1 MTNFFSLTDLGLS
14 ASSSSLLAE
23 WLDAMTAAFPGYSPA
38 NSNLE
43 YVQAQIFSSLAADL
57 AALASSGATELFRTY
72 ATTLVGVPYLPGTA
86 AQAVISIQ
94 AASFSGTLAT
104 TTQAL
109 TTSGAIVVIPVVALE
124 FGISAGTITITD
136 PTNLSHTEDFTTP
149 GADAGDTVVSVSV
162 QTPSFNYPTN
172 STITGNT
179 ATQAYELDS
188 LTQFSLDSLGFNSL
202 APLTI
207 DAGTAQNVT
216 LTAVQAGVLFN
227 GAGQGGNI
235 QSIQQLS
242 WVQTMTL
249 VAAASGGND
258 PEDDQEYL
266 NRVTGVLQLQAPRPI
281 TASDYAQ
288 MALSFTPFP
297 GTDQQEI
304 GRATAVDGY
313 NPVDMTFNNTRMVA
327 VAVTDT
333 NGFALN
339 NDTLYGYPNGTS
351 TAVVT
356 TVPNQNSGWG
366 VAGWLENF
374 REINF
379 IVNVINPTY
388 TPIYVTVT
396 VKATDGYDSTSV
408 QLNVQAALLGY
419 LSPASWGL
427 PTPSQ
432 SGWQNSITI
441 FQSRLMSVVQNSL
454 GVDHVVD
461 GTLKFDTSATPANT
475 ADLVIAG
482 PIALPTSTVL
492 TIPTASITVT

>member
-1 MTNFFSLTDLGLS
+1 MTNFFSLTDLGLE
-14 ASSSSLLAE
+14 ASSSSLLAT
-23 WLDAMTAAFPGYSPA
+23 WLDAMQLAYPGYQPSA
-38 NSNLE
+38 SNLE
-43 YVQAQIFSSLAADL
+43 YVQAQIFSSFAADL
-57 AALASSGATELFRTY
+57 ATLASSGATELFRTY

-86 AQAVISIQ
+86 AQAVVSIQ
-94 AASFSGTLAT
+94 AASFTGTLAT
-104 TTQAL
+104 TTQEL
-109 TTSGAIVVIPVVALE
+109 PTSGAIVVIPVVALE
-124 FGISAGTITITD
+124 FGVSAGTVTITD
-136 PTNLSHTEDFTTP
+136 PTNLSHHEDFTTS
-149 GADAGDTVVSVSV
+149 GALAGDTVISVSS
-162 QTPSFNYPTN
+162 QTPGFDYPVN
-172 STITGNT
+172 STVTGNT
-179 ATQAYELDS
+179 ATQAYALDS

-216 LTAVQAGVLFN
+216 LTAVQAGTLFN

-249 VAAASGGND
+249 IAAASGGND

-297 GTDQQEI
+297 GTDQQEVS
-304 GRATAVDGY
+304 RATAVDGY
-313 NPVDMTFNNTRMVA
+313 NPVDLSFNNERMVA
-327 VAVTDT
+327 VAVTDA

-351 TAVVT
+351 TSVIT
-356 TVPNQNSGWG
+356 TIPNQNSGWG
-366 VAGWLENF
+366 VAGWLESF

-396 VKATDGYDSTSV
+396 VKATTGYDAASI
-408 QLNVQAALLGY
+408 QNNVQAALLGY
-419 LSPASWGL
+419 LAPISWGL

-432 SGWQNSITI
+432 AGWQNSTTI
-441 FQSRLMSVVQNSL
+441 FQSKLVSVIQNVL
-454 GVDHVVD
+454 GVDHIQD
-461 GTLKFDTSATPANT
+461 GTLKFGTGAAPANT
-475 ADLVIAG
+475 LDLSISG
-482 PIALPTSTVL
+482 PIALPTSTIL
-492 TIPTASITVT
+492 TIPTSAITVT